1 MNSTFAGVIQ
11 FGVEADQSKENRV
24 TAETVHSER
33 PVYSEEAATVDS
45 NATTLKMEPA
55 DPRYA
60 NLTKRKANRTKSDS
74 AGSFKTRGKIS
85 SGFPNGGFDG

>member
-11 FGVEADQSKENRV
+11 FGVEADQSKETRV
-24 TAETVHSER
+24 TAETVHSEL
-33 PVYSEEAATVDS
+33 PVYSEEASTVDS
-45 NATTLKMEPA
+45 NATTLKMEP

-60 NLTKRKANRTKSDS
+60 NLVKRKVKRTKSDS
-74 AGSFKTRGKIS
+74 VGSFKTRGKIS

>member
-1 MNSTFAGVIQ
+1 MSPHA
-11 FGVEADQSKENRV
+11 
-24 TAETVHSER
+24 VHSEL

-74 AGSFKTRGKIS
+74 AGSFKTRGKLS
-85 SGFPNGGFDG
+85 PGFPNGGFDG

>member
-24 TAETVHSER
+24 TAETVHSEP
-33 PVYSEEAATVDS
+33 PVYSEEAATVES
-45 NATTLKMEPA
+45 NATTLKMEPE
-55 DPRYA
+55 
-60 NLTKRKANRTKSDS
+60 RKAKRTKSDS
-74 AGSFKTRGKIS
+74 VGSFKTRGKIS